1 MKLRLALV
9 ALIVVAAAAVVV
21 FRSPIRSVPT
31 ARSVAAT
38 APESVATPIAIP
50 VDSGLT
56 FQALR
61 DRAIAPYRLRPD
73 RRWILAITEIRRL
86 AGVRDSALS
95 IQFAAGRWTLRC
107 GSQEVGSLAEQPD
120 LPEMLDVLTE
130 WARAQAW
137 ARGWSDNGGPERAEL
152 RRALDRLDAPAA
164 LREADRA
171 WTAGSRD
178 AALFRDAAHA
188 CALLALE
195 TPEWDGRSDLIAARG
210 LATLAY
216 ARALGSEDPRR
227 EACMLAAAM
236 GYSAAARQWARS
248 LAANDPLRLYANGD
262 DAGLER
268 LVGMDAG
275 ERVHPPIAT
284 KVAVTA
290 KPGRSRPDAFHPTAS
305 SLIIAANH
313 RQGLDHG

>member
-1 MKLRLALV
+1 M
-9 ALIVVAAAAVVV
+9 
-21 FRSPIRSVPT
+21 RSPRSADSP
-31 ARSVAAT
+31 AFG
-38 APESVATPIAIP
+38 IP
-50 VDSGLT
+50 
-56 FQALR
+56 
-61 DRAIAPYRLRPD
+61 
-73 RRWILAITEIRRL
+73 
-86 AGVRDSALS
+86 ALS
-95 IQFAAGRWTLRC
+95 IRFAAGRWTLRC

-236 GYSAAARQWARS
+236 GYSAAARRWARS
-248 LAANDPLRLYANGD
+248 LAANDPLRLYANGGRRG
-262 DAGLER
+262 ARASGWNGR
-268 LVGMDAG
+268 GRA
-275 ERVHPPIAT
+275 RASTIAT

-290 KPGRSRPDAFHPTAS
+290 KPCGLDQDAFHPDRLLTHHHAT
-305 SLIIAANH
+305 I